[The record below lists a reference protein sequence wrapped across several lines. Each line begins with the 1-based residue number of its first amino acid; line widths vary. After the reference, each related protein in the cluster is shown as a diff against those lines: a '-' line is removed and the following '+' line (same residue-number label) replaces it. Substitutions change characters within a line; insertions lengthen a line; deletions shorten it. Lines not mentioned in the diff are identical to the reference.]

1 MAELKYVQYLLEEE
15 KVILQAIEVFQKQV
29 NKLKVE
35 EMNILSALRDQQ
47 IEKTDGPTQ
56 DEEVVAVD
64 LKNPDTYVDEN
75 YEEPTNSEVIDL
87 RVDNIL
93 DPRST
98 AAAMCFASQ
107 QQNVSEEEEE
117 DEPES

>member
-15 KVILQAIEVFQKQV
+15 KLILQAIEVFQKQV

-47 IEKTDGPTQ
+47 IERTDGPTQ
-56 DEEVVAVD
+56 DLEEVVAVD
-64 LKNPDTYVDEN
+64 LKNPETYAVEN

-93 DPRST
+93 DS
-98 AAAMCFASQ
+98 AMGFSSQ
-107 QQNVSEEEEE
+107 QQNISEEE

>member
-93 DPRST
+93 DP
-98 AAAMCFASQ
+98 AMCFASQ